1 MDGRGVVF
9 PFHGR
14 PPRRPRTRLGR
25 RQTSSMKERTEAP
38 MKKPNQPPAE
48 AVMNE
53 PYVRTHYALERFIW
67 VTNVVHDGC
76 RAHEVALEVEGVEVH
91 LYACPGSEKTG
102 LNDLLSP

>member
-1 MDGRGVVF
+1 
-9 PFHGR
+9 
-14 PPRRPRTRLGR
+14 
-25 RQTSSMKERTEAP
+25 

-53 PYVRTHYALERFIW
+53 PYVRTHYASERFIW

-102 LNDLLSP
+102 LNDSLSP